1 MPSTSSTTP
10 DGSAAARRGV
20 PRAYGDVMTHATPSG
35 TLVEICLE
43 DVGGALAAAGGG
55 ADCLE
60 VCAGLAEGGTTPT
73 LGFVR
78 HSAGEAPGLEIRVLV
93 RTRGGDF
100 VHSPQEVDVMV
111 ADIEAVRAALPAPA
125 RVGFVIGTL
134 SADGTVD
141 APAVRRLVAAAG
153 DAPVSF
159 HKAFD
164 SVPDQPSALALL
176 ADLGIT
182 RVLTS
187 GGAGPATD
195 HLTNLADLVRLGG
208 DDVRIAVGGGVRPHN
223 VARLVAETGVREVHL
238 RAAVPV
244 VSAGGARSVGYDD
257 GARSLTSA
265 AVVAEVVAA
274 LR

>member
-1 MPSTSSTTP
+1 MTP
-10 DGSAAARRGV
+10 A
-20 PRAYGDVMTHATPSG
+20 PPPH

-43 DVGGALAAAGGG
+43 DVGGARAAAGGG
-55 ADCLE
+55 ADALE

-78 HSAGEAPGLEIRVLV
+78 HCAAEAPGLEIRVLV
-93 RTRGGDF
+93 RARGGDF
-100 VHSPQEVDVMV
+100 VHSAQEVEVMA
-111 ADIEAVRAALPAPA
+111 ADIEAVRAAAPQAA

-134 SADGTVD
+134 AADGGVD
-141 APAVRRLVAAAG
+141 ADAVRRLVAAAG

-164 SVPDQPSALALL
+164 SVPDQLSALGLL

-187 GGAGPATD
+187 GGAGPAVD
-195 HLTNLADLVRLGG
+195 HLPDLADLVRRGG
-208 DDVRIAVGGGVRPHN
+208 DDVRIAVGGGVRLHN
-223 VARLVAETGVREVHL
+223 VARLVAETGAREVHL

-244 VSAGGARSVGYDD
+244 VSAGAARSVGYDD
-257 GARSLTSA
+257 GARSVTSE

-274 LR
+274 LH